1 MGDDCGFPQGWNNP
15 KRTGDDTMTESKL
28 IDRLN
33 QLPPCET
40 PHYAIALNP
49 LLKRPELLAAIAR
62 ACGGAAANLRSS
74 RAREVA
80 QAAGVPRGLHVRLG
94 ERCFDSVMATFLLWN
109 DCNAARGYEPDHVCL
124 SYEGDKARYATSHC
138 HAIYATL
145 REAWPKARIIW
156 YGHEWRHNYH
166 GHARKSVYPDD
177 IPRDDDTLDLYGES
191 LNADR
196 VAIDTNR
203 EARKDSGD
211 SWQPW
216 VAVCGKDRERDGLDG
231 KDFTF
236 DHGIR
241 LRDRHV
247 YHRAQLVK
255 RMNPS
260 AVWLY
265 YHDDHDLEAWVDGL
279 IRYLCGWHGLGKLI

>member
-1 MGDDCGFPQGWNNP
+1 MRREATSRIMCACHT
-15 KRTGDDTMTESKL
+15 RTKT
-28 IDRLN
+28 
-33 QLPPCET
+33 
-40 PHYAIALNP
+40 
-49 LLKRPELLAAIAR
+49 
-62 ACGGAAANLRSS
+62 
-74 RAREVA
+74 
-80 QAAGVPRGLHVRLG
+80 LG
-94 ERCFDSVMATFLLWN
+94 
-109 DCNAARGYEPDHVCL
+109 
-124 SYEGDKARYATSHC
+124 YATSHC

-145 REAWPKARIIW
+145 REVWPKARIIW

-166 GHARKSVYPDD
+166 GHARKSVYPAD
-177 IPRDDDTLDLYGES
+177 IPCDDDTLDLYGS
-191 LNADR
+191 DLHADR
-196 VAIDTNR
+196 VAIDCNR
-203 EARKDSGD
+203 EARSVSGG

-216 VAVCGKDRERDGLDG
+216 VSVCGMDRERDGLDG